1 MRDDSYRGVVVF
13 TRGELTFLIMT
24 EAEPV
29 TEWKAFLPP
38 LTDFY
43 RGMAFT
49 APITFPYERQL
60 AVVRP

>member
-1 MRDDSYRGVVVF
+1 MP
-13 TRGELTFLIMT
+13 E
-24 EAEPV
+24 

-49 APITFPYERQL
+49 APITFPYERQV
-60 AVVRP
+60 AAIR